1 MATYCASLVDDPFL
15 FCYEREFMLSLSDDN
30 QYDFIEA
37 FNSTFRFLDDLL
49 NTDNNFVQVSNS
61 SH

>member
-1 MATYCASLVDDPFL
+1 
-15 FCYEREFMLSLSDDN
+15 MLSLSDDN

-37 FNSTFRFLDDLL
+37 FNSTSRFLDDLL

-61 SH
+61 SNKVPIPSSFAFFTAF